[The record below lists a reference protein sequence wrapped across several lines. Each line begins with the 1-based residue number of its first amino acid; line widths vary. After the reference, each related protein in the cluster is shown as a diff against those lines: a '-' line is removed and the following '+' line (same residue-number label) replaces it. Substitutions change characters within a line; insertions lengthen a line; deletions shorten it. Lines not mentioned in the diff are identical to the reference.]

1 MAESQKGYGRIQGD
15 SSFEFSLDGLA
26 SYSQLKKLISLTESM
41 AKTMGADTAGPTKE
55 EKEEVDLLKDKNRQ
69 TSKSIDLEEEKYKS
83 SQELDRKFRDLTKT
97 TEFFKGNLASAG
109 YGYTT
114 SMTLLTTGVGT
125 IVGAL
130 SGYADQLQ
138 LGLQRGISGGIMDF
152 AIAAKTGGVS
162 LGAFSKALE
171 ESGGGFA
178 SLGVGATEGA
188 KNFGALIGSVR
199 GATASVGNLGLSNEQ
214 LAMFTAQQVK
224 VATAQGFKGRV
235 AQEVVINNSRA
246 LAKELDTLAN
256 QTGKSVLEMTQ
267 AAIKLAQDPL
277 VSSFVRDIKTG
288 GADVAKSLNSYA
300 ANFSALFGKE
310 GDKIARDTLGPALAG
325 LPMII
330 NDTGKNMA
338 LASQSTY
345 NEMNRLALKAKS
357 GEQMTDED
365 RQRLSDTIKQE
376 MKTRGSEI
384 RMMSELGGPLGDSA
398 KQFLSLAQEVE
409 YYNSAAGEQRRKEDK
424 AAQEFNTAMNQFKAN
439 IMALSIPFL
448 KLING
453 IPWDTF
459 IKTLTTFVDVL
470 GFLLT
475 PFAKLGTVLGGT
487 GAGSLIA
494 VVGGVA
500 SALLVAKTGYDLLTG
515 VLKNL
520 TGTTTTLDSVF
531 KKLQA
536 TLSTPGGTL
545 SGGLGDI
552 SKGGGPGDLSKD
564 NSKKDTGKGRAK
576 SAGKSGEYGKGFG
589 AIAEN
594 AAQRKAEEIN
604 KARELAEAQT
614 KKITDNQ
621 WASRTAELKNTNPN
635 ISSADALKTLRSQDA
650 AKAASEAAKDA
661 AEKQSKQYKVGNT
674 VGGIY
679 GKASRSLSSGIE
691 TLGNSKIGGA
701 LGSGKFTV
709 GSWLGS
715 AALDSGANALKENG
729 YGLAGGAVST
739 ASGALAGASTGA
751 MLGSLFGP
759 GGAAVG
765 AIGGA
770 LIGGISTAFSEY
782 QKSETADGLADAD
795 AAAVDQ
801 SNQYQSQSLDQ
812 QKAMARELRQLR
824 EDMGYG
830 NAIASRQIAVTETG
844 NRQISNLQYA
854 Q

>member
-1 MAESQKGYGRIQGD
+1 MYKELTLYLYIYLMAESQKGYGQILGD
-15 SSFEFSLDGLA
+15 SRFEFSIDGLA
-26 SYSQLKKLISLTESM
+26 SYSQLKRLISLTEAL
-41 AKTMGADTAGPTKE
+41 AKKAGADTAGPTQE
-55 EKEEVDLLKDKNRQ
+55 EKEEVALLKKKNDE
-69 TSKSIDLEEEKYKS
+69 TEKSIDLEEEKYKS
-83 SQELDRKFRDLTKT
+83 SQELDRKFRDLSKT

-109 YGYTT
+109 YGVTT
-114 SMTLLTTGVGT
+114 RLSLLTTGVGSLL
-125 IVGAL
+125 GAL

-138 LGLQRGISGGIMDF
+138 LGLQRGIGGGIMDF

-162 LGAFSKALE
+162 LQSFSKALE

-178 SLGVGATEGA
+178 SLGDGATAGA
-188 KNFGALIGSVR
+188 KNFGNLIGSVR
-199 GATASVGNLGLSNEQ
+199 HATASVGNLGLSNDQ
-214 LAMFTAQQVK
+214 LALFTAQQVK
-224 VATAQGFKGRV
+224 VATAQGFKGK
-235 AQEVVINNSRA
+235 AAFEVVTNNSRA

-256 QTGKSVLEMTQ
+256 QTGKSVLEMAQ
-267 AAIKLAQDPL
+267 AAVKLAQDPL
-277 VSSFVRDIKTG
+277 VSSFVRDIRNG

-310 GDKIARDTLGPALAG
+310 GDKLARDTLGPALAG

-365 RQRLSDTIKQE
+365 RQRLSDTIKRE
-376 MKTRGSEI
+376 MDVRGGEI

-409 YYNSAAGEQRRKEDK
+409 FYNSAAGEQRRKEDK
-424 AAQEFNTAMNQFKAN
+424 AAQEFNTAMNQFKASL
-439 IMALSIPFL
+439 MALSIPFL

-475 PFAKLGTVLGGT
+475 PFAKLGTALGGT

-500 SALLVAKTGYDLLTG
+500 SALIVAKTGYDLLTG

-536 TLSTPGGTL
+536 TLATQGGTL

-552 SKGGGPGDLSKD
+552 SKGGGPGGTSGGGKGKPNILSKD
-564 NSKKDTGKGRAK
+564 
-576 SAGKSGEYGKGFG
+576 F
-589 AIAEN
+589 
-594 AAQRKAEEIN
+594 
-604 KARELAEAQT
+604 
-614 KKITDNQ
+614 
-621 WASRTAELKNTNPN
+621 
-635 ISSADALKTLRSQDA
+635 DALKQDKADRLKELRKEGLSPQGALEKYKMETSAFKDQHYKALKDIKDAQKSAIASQ
-650 AKAASEAAKDA
+650 SGLGSFGNMVA
-661 AEKQSKQYKVGNT
+661 AEKDIKSPFYSASRKLGGMAGKVG
-674 VGGIY
+674 
-679 GKASRSLSSGIE
+679 SGIE
-691 TLGNSKIGGA
+691 SFGNSKTGSA

-729 YGLAGGAVST
+729 YGTAGALAST

-830 NAIASRQIAVTETG
+830 NAIASRQVAVTETG
-844 NRQISNLQYA
+844 NRQLSNLQYGT

>member
-26 SYSQLKKLISLTESM
+26 SYSQLKKLISLTEAM
-41 AKTMGADTAGPTKE
+41 AKTMGADTSGPSKE
-55 EKEEVDLLKDKNRQ
+55 EKEEVALLKDKNKQ
-69 TSKSIDLEEEKYKS
+69 IEKGIDLEEERYKS

-125 IVGAL
+125 LIGAL

-178 SLGVGATEGA
+178 SLGAGATEGA

-224 VATAQGFKGRV
+224 VATAQGFKGKA

-267 AAIKLAQDPL
+267 AAVKLAQDPL
-277 VSSFVRDIKTG
+277 VSSFVRDVKTG

-310 GDKIARDTLGPALAG
+310 GDKLARDTLGPALAG

-345 NEMNRLALKAKS
+345 NEMNRLAQKAKS

-376 MKTRGSEI
+376 MKTRGGEI
-384 RMMSELGGPLGDSA
+384 RMMAELGGPLGDSA

-409 YYNSAAGEQRRKEDK
+409 FYNSAAGEQRRKEDK
-424 AAQEFNTAMNQFKAN
+424 AAQEFNAAMNTFKAN
-439 IMALSIPFL
+439 LMALSIPFL

-475 PFAKLGTVLGGT
+475 PFAKLGTILGGS
-487 GAGSLIA
+487 GAGSLIS

-500 SALLVAKTGYDLLTG
+500 SALLVAKAGYDLLTG
-515 VLKNL
+515 VFKNL
-520 TGTTTTLDSVF
+520 TGTTTSLNTIFKTL
-531 KKLQA
+531 QT

-545 SGGLGDI
+545 SGGLGGLGG
-552 SKGGGPGDLSKD
+552 GGGPGSGSTQTKRSRIEEMRSKGMTPKEIQD
-564 NSKKDTGKGRAK
+564 QFLREKREELRSTTTSSEKQAD
-576 SAGKSGEYGKGFG
+576 GFRRLT
-589 AIAEN
+589 IAEQAAGASNVPNSPNSALTSSKSYGLGYKLGGLYGTASN
-594 AAQRKAEEIN
+594 AVGKLGE
-604 KARELAEAQT
+604 
-614 KKITDNQ
+614 
-621 WASRTAELKNTNPN
+621 S
-635 ISSADALKTLRSQDA
+635 
-650 AKAASEAAKDA
+650 
-661 AEKQSKQYKVGNT
+661 KVGQ
-674 VGGIY
+674 I
-679 GKASRSLSSGIE
+679 AS
-691 TLGNSKIGGA
+691 
-701 LGSGKFTV
+701 SGKFTM
-709 GSWLGS
+709 GSWLGG
-715 AALDSGANALKENG
+715 AVLDSGANSLKENG
-729 YGLAGGAVST
+729 YGVAGGAVST
-739 ASGALAGASTGA
+739 ASGALSGASTGA

-782 QKSETADGLADAD
+782 QKSESADDLAGAD

-801 SNQYQSQSLDQ
+801 SNSYQSASLEQ
-812 QKAMARELRQLR
+812 QKAMTRELRQMR

-830 NAIASRQIAVTETG
+830 NAIAARQVSVSETG
-844 NRQISNLQYA
+844 NRQLANMQYGA

>member
-1 MAESQKGYGRIQGD
+1 MAESIKGYGRILGD
-15 SSFEFSLDGLA
+15 SGFEFSLDGIA
-26 SYSQLKKLISLTESM
+26 SHSQMKKLISLTEAM
-41 AKTMGADTAGPTKE
+41 AKRMKADIANVGPTKE
-55 EKEEVDLLKDKNRQ
+55 EKEEVDLLKNKNKQ
-69 TSKSIDLEEEKYKS
+69 TEKSIDLEEERYKS
-83 SQELDRKFRDLTKT
+83 SQELDKKFRDLSKT
-97 TEFFKGNLASAG
+97 TSFFQGNLSAAG

-114 SMTLLTTGVGT
+114 SLTLLTTGVGSL
-125 IVGAL
+125 VGML

-138 LGLQRGISGGIMDF
+138 AGLQRGISGGIMDF

-178 SLGVGATEGA
+178 SLGAGATEGA

-224 VATAQGFKGRV
+224 VATAQGFKGKA
-235 AQEVVINNSRA
+235 AQEVVISNSRA

-267 AAIKLAQDPL
+267 AAVKLAQDPL

-310 GDKIARDTLGPALAG
+310 GDKLARDTLGPALAG

-345 NEMNRLALKAKS
+345 NEMNRLAQKAKS

-365 RQRLSDTIKQE
+365 RQRLSDTIKKE
-376 MKTRGSEI
+376 MSTRGAEI
-384 RMMSELGGPLGDSA
+384 RMMAELGGPLGDSA
-398 KQFLSLAQEVE
+398 KQFLVMAQEAE
-409 YYNSAAGEQRRKEDK
+409 FYNSAAGEQRRKEDK
-424 AAQEFNTAMNQFKAN
+424 TAQEFNAAMNTFKAN

-475 PFAKLGTVLGGT
+475 PFAKLGTILGGS

-494 VVGGVA
+494 VVSGVA
-500 SALLVAKTGYDLLTG
+500 SALLVAKSGYDLLTG
-515 VLKNL
+515 TIKNL
-520 TGTTTTLDSVF
+520 TGTTSSLDGIF

-536 TLSTPGGTL
+536 TLSTPGKSLAGGIGSASGAPSGKVGAPGGPNIADIPASQRKQAGGNWMSTLPPNALGGGTRTFGEPGYNL
-545 SGGLGDI
+545 GYKLGGLYG
-552 SKGGGPGDLSKD
+552 SAS
-564 NSKKDTGKGRAK
+564 NAVGRL
-576 SAGKSGEYGKGFG
+576 GE
-589 AIAEN
+589 
-594 AAQRKAEEIN
+594 
-604 KARELAEAQT
+604 
-614 KKITDNQ
+614 
-621 WASRTAELKNTNPN
+621 S
-635 ISSADALKTLRSQDA
+635 
-650 AKAASEAAKDA
+650 
-661 AEKQSKQYKVGNT
+661 KVGQ
-674 VGGIY
+674 I
-679 GKASRSLSSGIE
+679 AS
-691 TLGNSKIGGA
+691 
-701 LGSGKFTV
+701 SGKFSM

-715 AALDSGANALKENG
+715 AVLDSGANALKESG
-729 YGLAGGAVST
+729 YETAGAVAST
-739 ASGALAGASTGA
+739 ASGALSGASTGA

-770 LIGGISTAFSEY
+770 LVGGLTTAWSEY
-782 QKSETADGLADAD
+782 QKSESADELASAD
-795 AAAVDQ
+795 AAATEQ
-801 SNQYQSQSLDQ
+801 SNQYQSASLDQ

-824 EDMGYG
+824 EDIGYG
-830 NAIASRQIAVTETG
+830 NAISARQVSVTETG
-844 NRQISNLQYA
+844 NRQLANLQYGS

>member
-1 MAESQKGYGRIQGD
+1 MYKEITLYLYTYLMAESQKGYGRIQGD

-26 SYSQLKKLISLTESM
+26 SYSQLKKLISLTEAM
-41 AKTMGADTAGPTKE
+41 AKTMGADTSGPSKE
-55 EKEEVDLLKDKNRQ
+55 EKEEVALLKDKNKQ
-69 TSKSIDLEEEKYKS
+69 IEKGIDLEEERYKS

-125 IVGAL
+125 LIGAL

-178 SLGVGATEGA
+178 SLGAGATEGA

-224 VATAQGFKGRV
+224 VATAQGFKGKA

-267 AAIKLAQDPL
+267 AAVKLAQDPL
-277 VSSFVRDIKTG
+277 VSSFVRDVKTG

-310 GDKIARDTLGPALAG
+310 GDKLARDTLGPALAG

-345 NEMNRLALKAKS
+345 NEMNRLAQKAKS

-376 MKTRGSEI
+376 MTARGGEI
-384 RMMSELGGPLGDSA
+384 RMMAELGGPLGDSA

-409 YYNSAAGEQRRKEDK
+409 FYNSAAGEQRRKEDK
-424 AAQEFNTAMNQFKAN
+424 AAQEFNAAMNTFKAN
-439 IMALSIPFL
+439 LMALSIPFL

-475 PFAKLGTVLGGT
+475 PFAKLGTILGGS

-500 SALLVAKTGYDLLTG
+500 SALLVAKAGYDLLTG
-515 VLKNL
+515 VFKNL
-520 TGTTTTLDSVF
+520 TGTTTSLNTIFKTL
-531 KKLQA
+531 QT

-545 SGGLGDI
+545 SGGLGGLGG
-552 SKGGGPGDLSKD
+552 GGGPTGGPGSTKDKPTIPSKVVD
-564 NSKKDTGKGRAK
+564 PVKQDKLDRLQELRKSGMSNTAALEQWKMETSLKDGYHGKLKEIKDAQK
-576 SAGKSGEYGKGFG
+576 SAIESKSGLGSFG
-589 AIAEN
+589 N
-594 AAQRKAEEIN
+594 MV
-604 KARELAEAQT
+604 
-614 KKITDNQ
+614 
-621 WASRTAELKNTNPN
+621 S
-635 ISSADALKTLRSQDA
+635 
-650 AKAASEAAKDA
+650 
-661 AEKQSKQYKVGNT
+661 AEKDIKSPYYKPARAVGSAVNKIGT
-674 VGGIY
+674 
-679 GKASRSLSSGIE
+679 GIE
-691 TLGNSKIGGA
+691 ALGNSKIGGA
-701 LGSGKFTV
+701 LSSGKFTM

-715 AALDSGANALKENG
+715 AVLDSGANALKENG
-729 YGLAGGAVST
+729 YGVAGGAVST
-739 ASGALAGASTGA
+739 ASGALSGASTGA

-782 QKSETADGLADAD
+782 QKSESADDLAGAD

-801 SNQYQSQSLDQ
+801 SNSYQSASLEQ
-812 QKAMARELRQLR
+812 QKAMTRELRQMR

-830 NAIASRQIAVTETG
+830 NAIAARQVSVSETG
-844 NRQISNLQYA
+844 NRQLANMQYGA

>member
-1 MAESQKGYGRIQGD
+1 MAESLKGYGKILGD
-15 SSFEFSLDGLA
+15 TGFEFSLDGLA
-26 SYSQLKKLISLTESM
+26 SYSQLKKLIAVTEAM
-41 AKTMGADTAGPTKE
+41 AKKMGADTAGPTKE
-55 EKEEVDLLKDKNRQ
+55 EKEEVALLKDKNKQ
-69 TSKSIDLEEEKYKS
+69 IEKSIDLEDEKYKS
-83 SQELDRKFRDLTKT
+83 SQELDKKFRDLTKT

-114 SMTLLTTGVGT
+114 SLTLLTTGVGT
-125 IVGAL
+125 LLGAL

-162 LGAFSKALE
+162 LGTFSKALE

-178 SLGVGATEGA
+178 SLGAGATEGA

-199 GATASVGNLGLSNEQ
+199 SATAGVGNLGLSNDQ

-224 VATAQGFKGRV
+224 VATAQGFKGK
-235 AQEVVINNSRA
+235 AASEVVINNSRA

-267 AAIKLAQDPL
+267 AAVKLAQDPL
-277 VSSFVRDIKTG
+277 VSSFVRDVKTG

-345 NEMNRLALKAKS
+345 NEMNRLAQKAKS

-376 MKTRGSEI
+376 MKTRGGEI

-409 YYNSAAGEQRRKEDK
+409 FYNSAAGEQRRKEDK

-439 IMALSIPFL
+439 LQALSIPFL

-459 IKTLTTFVDVL
+459 IQTLTTFVDVL

-475 PFAKLGTVLGGT
+475 PFAKLGTIIGGS

-500 SALLVAKTGYDLLTG
+500 SALLVAKAGYDLLTG
-515 VLKNL
+515 TIKNL
-520 TGTTTTLDSVF
+520 TGTASSLDAIF

-536 TLSTPGGTL
+536 TLATPGGTL
-545 SGGLGDI
+545 GGGLGDI
-552 SKGGGPGDLSKD
+552 SKGGGQGGPQGGGKD
-564 NSKKDTGKGRAK
+564 AGKGTAK
-576 SAGKSGEYGKGFG
+576 RGRIDISNIEG
-589 AIAEN
+589 N
-594 AAQRKAEEIN
+594 AAKRRAEELN
-604 KARELAEAQT
+604 AAKDLAEEKA
-614 KKITDNQ
+614 KKLQDAKEK
-621 WASRTAELKNTNPN
+621 WSDRVAELKKSNPGMT
-635 ISSADALKTLRSQDA
+635 SAEALKTMNTQDA
-650 AKAASEAAKDA
+650 AL
-661 AEKQSKQYKVGNT
+661 KQTTGYKVGNT
-674 VGGIY
+674 LGGLYGTASNAVG
-679 GKASRSLSSGIE
+679 K
-691 TLGNSKIGGA
+691 LGESKIGGA
-701 LGSGKFTV
+701 LSSGKFSI

-715 AALDSGANALKENG
+715 AVLDSGANALKENG
-729 YGLAGGAVST
+729 HETAGAVAST
-739 ASGALAGASTGA
+739 ASGALSGASTGA

-770 LIGGISTAFSEY
+770 LVGGLTTAWSEY
-782 QKSETADGLADAD
+782 QKSESADALADAD
-795 AAAVDQ
+795 ANAVNE
-801 SNQYQSQSLDQ
+801 SNRYQSQSLDE

-824 EDMGYG
+824 EDIGYG
-830 NAIASRQIAVTETG
+830 NSISARQVSVQETG
-844 NRQISNLQYA
+844 NRQLANMQYGA